1 MCAPTVA
8 NPNAAA
14 APPAAVNFYD
24 PYAPKQAQYS
34 PSETAALLDLLAVD
48 NLIDSKSP
56 LLAEE
61 HEIHLLNDLLA
72 VDLEFSR
79 AKFQNHSNVI
89 TASELTELRDV
100 FLDLL
105 AVDQEVDHAASR
117 RASAVEQQYQQHHS
131 STTALCDPYAPKA
144 HSLIHPFTGVYAA
157 DNDGVGGAS
166 EEQQLRDN
174 AILMYLLA
182 VDESVDQSK
191 RWNKF
196 VESDSYE
203 ILEDLYLIDKEI
215 SGAKTRETLVEDLQ
229 CLLDVDYEVDSAR
242 RT

>member
-1 MCAPTVA
+1 MCAPGAT
-8 NPNAAA
+8 PQAAA
-14 APPAAVNFYD
+14 APAAVNFYD

-56 LLAEE
+56 LPTEE
-61 HEIHLLNDLLA
+61 HELHLLNDLLA

-79 AKFQNHSNVI
+79 ANFQNHSNVI

-105 AVDQEVDHAASR
+105 ATDQEVDHAAAR

-131 STTALCDPYAPKA
+131 STTAMVDPYAPKA

-215 SGAKTRETLVEDLQ
+215 SGAKSRETLVEDLQ
-229 CLLDVDYEVDSAR
+229 SLLDVDYEVDRAR
-242 RT
+242 RS